1 MRIDNANRN
10 YVNEIRAMR
19 ARYFHGLLANAVRAV
34 LASVQSVGRFLM
46 RGNIDRARD
55 SAT

>member
-10 YVNEIRAMR
+10 YVNEVRAMR

-34 LASVQSVGRFLM
+34 LESVRSVGRLLT
-46 RGNIDRARD
+46 RRNTGRAPD